1 MGFDEEATLVILGAA
16 IALLSAL
23 LMAVLNA
30 RLTRTTQDRARQAAN
45 REQMNKLA
53 GKLVALEYW
62 DDLQKLEAA
71 TEVQRFISKIA
82 ENEDDRITIRI
93 GAYEA
98 FLEKALKELKDL
110 PPPKDAAPH

>member
-1 MGFDEEATLVILGAA
+1 MTFDEQAALVILGVL
-16 IALLSAL
+16 IGMLSSLLTTFAGSILSRRAQESA
-23 LMAVLNA
+23 
-30 RLTRTTQDRARQAAN
+30 RRTAN

-53 GKLVALEYW
+53 GKLVALDFW
-62 DDLQKLEAA
+62 DDLQKLESA

-98 FLEKALKELKDL
+98 FLEKALKELKDP